1 MWWLGA
7 SKISSAGRRINKIRC
22 IYKSFSNSKL
32 KSLIAIESFQ
42 DHSLREIHLPEDEL
56 KEQFGFIVLFRLK
69 QDPHKKVEMGLLR
82 FKQF

>member
-1 MWWLGA
+1 MTILMWWLGA
-7 SKISSAGRRINKIRC
+7 SKISSAGRRIRLDASTNH
-22 IYKSFSNSKL
+22 
-32 KSLIAIESFQ
+32 SLTLTIAIESFQ

>member
-1 MWWLGA
+1 M
-7 SKISSAGRRINKIRC
+7 
-22 IYKSFSNSKL
+22 
-32 KSLIAIESFQ
+32 SLIAIKSFQ

-56 KEQFGFIVLFRLK
+56 KEQFGFIVLFCLK

>member
-7 SKISSAGRRINKIRC
+7 SKISSAGKRIRLDASTNH
-22 IYKSFSNSKL
+22 SLNSKW